1 MKTIVVGAGP
11 AGLFCA
17 YELAKAG
24 AEVVV
29 VESGS
34 AVERRRCPMKRMG
47 YCAKCEPCNLIHG
60 VGGAGLFSDGKLN
73 LDPRIG
79 GDMLQFMGEGEARR
93 LVEYVD
99 RVFSE
104 HGAKGEKTVIDE
116 RAGVLMRK
124 AKMAGV
130 TFIPI
135 VQRHIG
141 SDMLPDV
148 IESFRNRMEALGVEF
163 LLNTTVRDID
173 VRNGEAMGVVVGR
186 RLIKGDFVV
195 LATGRGGAHWLA
207 RKCMQLGIPTQ
218 HQPLDVG
225 VRVEVPAEIMKDVTD
240 VCWDPKFHVQTGQYD
255 DFVRTFCTCP
265 YGFVISESYDSFI
278 CTNGHSMISVKS
290 ENTNFALLVR
300 VALTHPVENTTEYG
314 ESIAKIAS
322 TIGGGKPIL
331 QRFGDLK
338 AGRRSTWER
347 IKRSYVKPT
356 FTYVTPGDVSM
367 VLPGRIMADVRE
379 ALEMLNKVIPGVA
392 EDSTLLYAPEIK
404 FHALRVNVSKHMET
418 NVKNLF
424 AVGDGAGVS
433 RGIVGAAM
441 SGVAAAREIIKRC
454 RNG

>member
-24 AEVVV
+24 AKVVV

-34 AVERRRCPMKRMG
+34 AVERRRCPMKKMG

-79 GDMLQFMGEGEARR
+79 GDMLQFMKDDEARR
-93 LVEYVD
+93 LIEYVNN
-99 RVFSE
+99 VFSE
-104 HGAKGEKTVIDE
+104 HGAKGEKTIIDE
-116 RAGVLMRK
+116 RAGALIRK

-148 IESFRNRMEALGVEF
+148 IESLKSYMESLGVEF
-163 LLNTTVRDID
+163 VLNTTVRDID
-173 VRNGEAMGVVVGR
+173 VHNGAAKGVIVGR
-186 RLIKGDFVV
+186 RVIKGDFVV
-195 LATGRGGAHWLA
+195 LATGRGGAQWLA

-225 VRVEVPAEIMKDVTD
+225 VRVEVPAEIMKEVTD
-240 VCWDPKFHVQTGQYD
+240 VFWDPKFHIQTGQYD

-265 YGFVISESYDSFI
+265 YGFVISESYNNFI

-314 ESIAKIAS
+314 ESIARTAS
-322 TIGGGKPIL
+322 TIGGGKPVL

-367 VLPGRIMADVRE
+367 VLPGRIMADLRE
-379 ALEMLNKVIPGVA
+379 ALETLNKVIPGVA

-404 FHALRVNVSKHMET
+404 FHALRVNVSKKMET
-418 NVKNLF
+418 NVENLF

-433 RGIVGAAM
+433 RGIVGAAL
-441 SGVAAAREIIKRC
+441 SGVVAAREIIKRC

>member
-24 AEVVV
+24 AKVIVVD
-29 VESGS
+29 SGS
-34 AVERRRCPMKRMG
+34 SVERRRCPMKKMG
-47 YCAKCEPCNLIHG
+47 YCAKCELCNLIHG

-79 GDMLQFMGEGEARR
+79 GDMLQFMKEDEARR
-93 LVEYVD
+93 LIEYID
-99 RVFSE
+99 RVFIE
-104 HGAKGEKTVIDE
+104 HGAKGERNVIDE
-116 RAGVLMRK
+116 RAQVLTRK

-141 SDMLPDV
+141 SDRLPGV
-148 IESFRNRMEALGVEF
+148 IESLKSYMEALGVEF
-163 LLNTTVRDID
+163 VLNTNVRDVE
-173 VRNGEAMGVVVGR
+173 VRDGTVKGVVVGR
-186 RLIKGDFVV
+186 RVIKSDFVV
-195 LATGRGGAHWLA
+195 LATGRGGAQWLA
-207 RKCMQLGIPTQ
+207 RRCMHLGIPTQ

-240 VCWDPKFHVQTGQYD
+240 VFWDPKFYIQTGQYD

-265 YGFVISESYDSFI
+265 YGFVIAESYNSFI
-278 CTNGHSMISVKS
+278 CTNGHSMVTVKS
-290 ENTNFALLVR
+290 DNTNFALLVR

-314 ESIAKIAS
+314 ESIARIAS
-322 TIGGGKPIL
+322 TIGGGRPIL

-367 VLPGRIMADVRE
+367 VLPGRIMADIME

-404 FHALRVNVSKHMET
+404 FHALRVNVNKHMET
-418 NVKNLF
+418 IVKNLF

-433 RGIVGAAM
+433 RGIVGAAL
-441 SGVAAAREIIKRC
+441 SGVVAAREITKRC

>member
-1 MKTIVVGAGP
+1 MKTVVVGAGP

-24 AEVVV
+24 AKVVV
-29 VESGS
+29 VDSGS
-34 AVERRRCPMKRMG
+34 SIERRRCPMKKMG
-47 YCAKCEPCNLIHG
+47 YCAKCDPCSLIHG

-79 GDMLQFMGEGEARR
+79 GDMLQFMGEEEAQR
-93 LVEYVD
+93 LIDYID
-99 RVFSE
+99 RIFSE
-104 HGAKGEKTVIDE
+104 HGAKGEKNVIDD
-116 RAGVLMRK
+116 RADELMRK

-130 TFIPI
+130 KFVPI

-141 SDMLPDV
+141 SDMLPGV
-148 IESFRNRMEALGVEF
+148 IESLKSYMEALGVEF
-163 LLNTTVRDID
+163 ILNTEIKEID
-173 VRNGEAMGVVVGR
+173 VHNGVAKGVVAGR
-186 RLIKGDFVV
+186 NIIKGDFVV
-195 LATGRGGAHWLA
+195 LATGRGGAQWLA
-207 RKCMQLGIPTQ
+207 KKCMQLGVPTSY
-218 HQPLDVG
+218 QPLDVG
-225 VRVEVPAEIMKDVTD
+225 VRIEVPAEIMKSVTD
-240 VCWDPKFHVQTGQYD
+240 IFWDPKFYIQTSQYD

-265 YGFVISESYDSFI
+265 YGFVISESYNSFI
-278 CTNGHSMISVKS
+278 CTNGHSMVSVKS

-314 ESIAKIAS
+314 ESIARIAS
-322 TIGGGKPIL
+322 TIGGGRPIL

-379 ALEMLNKVIPGVA
+379 GLEMLNKVIPGVA

-404 FHALRVNVSKHMET
+404 FHALRVNVKRDMET

-433 RGIVGAAM
+433 RGIVGAAL
-441 SGVAAAREIIKRC
+441 SGVVAAREIAKRC
-454 RNG
+454 KHG

>member
-1 MKTIVVGAGP
+1 MKAVVVGAGP

-17 YELAKAG
+17 HELARVG
-24 AEVVV
+24 VNVVV
-29 VESGS
+29 VDSGS
-34 AVERRRCPMKRMG
+34 SIEKRKCPMRRIG
-47 YCAKCEPCNLIHG
+47 YCVRCKPCNLIHG

-73 LDPRIG
+73 LDPRVG
-79 GDMLQFMGEGEARR
+79 GDMLQFMREDEAREII
-93 LVEYVD
+93 EYID

-104 HGAKGEKTVIDE
+104 HGGGGERTGVDE
-116 RAGVLMRK
+116 RAEELIRK

-130 TFIPI
+130 RFIPI

-141 SDMLPDV
+141 SDRLPGV
-148 IESFRNRMEALGVEF
+148 IASMKSYLEALGVRF
-163 LLNTTVRDID
+163 VLNKEVRDVV
-173 VRNGEAMGVVVGR
+173 VRDGVARGVVAGR
-186 RLIKGDFVV
+186 GVIKGEFVV
-195 LATGRGGAHWLA
+195 LATGRGGAQWLA

-218 HQPLDVG
+218 YQPIDVG
-225 VRVEVPAEIMKDVTD
+225 LRVEVPAEIMKPVTD
-240 VCWDPKFHVQTGQYD
+240 LFWDPKFYIQTTQYD

-265 YGFVISESYDSFI
+265 NGFVISESYDNFI
-278 CTNGHSMISVKS
+278 CTNGHSMVSTKS

-314 ESIAKIAS
+314 ESIGRIAS
-322 TIGGGKPIL
+322 TIGGGRPIL
-331 QRFGDLK
+331 QRLGDLR

-367 VLPGRIMADVRE
+367 VLPGRIMTDLRE
-379 ALEMLNKVIPGVA
+379 GLEMLNKVIPGVA

-404 FHALRVNVSKHMET
+404 FHALRVSVDRHMET

-433 RGIVGAAM
+433 RGIIGAAL
-441 SGVAAAREIIKRC
+441 SGIVAAREIGKRC
-454 RNG
+454 RHG

>member
-1 MKTIVVGAGP
+1 MKAIVVGAGP

-24 AEVVV
+24 VKAVV

-34 AVERRRCPMKRMG
+34 SIEKRKCPMRKVG
-47 YCAKCEPCNLIHG
+47 YCVKCNPCNLIHG

-79 GDMLQFMGEGEARR
+79 GDILQFMKEDEARM
-93 LVEYVD
+93 LIEYVD
-99 RVFSE
+99 RIFSE
-104 HGAKGEKTVIDE
+104 HGAEGERNVIDE
-116 RAGVLMRK
+116 RAEELMRK
-124 AKMAGV
+124 AKMGGV
-130 TFIPI
+130 RFVPI

-141 SDMLPDV
+141 SDRLPGV
-148 IESFRNRMEALGVEF
+148 IASLKSYMEAMGVEF
-163 LLNTTVRDID
+163 LLNKEVRD
-173 VRNGEAMGVVVGR
+173 VVVESGVVKGVLVGR
-186 RLIKGDFVV
+186 ERMKGDFVV
-195 LATGRGGAHWLA
+195 LATGRGGAQWLA

-218 HQPLDVG
+218 HQPIDVG
-225 VRVEVPAEIMKDVTD
+225 IRVEVPAEIMKPVTD
-240 VCWDPKFHVQTGQYD
+240 LFWDPKFYMQTTQYD

-265 YGFVISESYDSFI
+265 NGFVISESYNNFI
-278 CTNGHSMISVKS
+278 CTNGHSMASLKS

-314 ESIAKIAS
+314 ESIGRIAS
-322 TIGGGKPIL
+322 TIGGGRPIL
-331 QRFGDLK
+331 QRLGDLR

-367 VLPGRIMADVRE
+367 ALPGRVMVDLRE
-379 ALEMLNKVIPGVA
+379 GLEMLNKVIPGVA

-404 FHALRVNVSKHMET
+404 FHALKVGVNKQMET

-433 RGIVGAAM
+433 RGIIGAAL
-441 SGVAAAREIIKRC
+441 SGIVAAREIRRRC
-454 RNG
+454 RHG

>member
-24 AEVVV
+24 ANVVV

-34 AVERRRCPMKRMG
+34 GTERRRCPMKKLG
-47 YCAKCEPCNLIHG
+47 YCAKCDPCNLIHG
-60 VGGAGLFSDGKLN
+60 IGGAGLFSDGKLN

-79 GDMLQFMGEGEARR
+79 GDMLQFMSEEEARR
-93 LVEYVD
+93 LIEYVD
-99 RVFSE
+99 GIFNE
-104 HGAKGEKTVIDE
+104 HGAKGERSVIDE
-116 RAGVLMRK
+116 RAEELIRK

-130 TFIPI
+130 KFVPI

-141 SDMLPDV
+141 SDMLPGV
-148 IESFRNRMEALGVEF
+148 IESLKSYMEALGVKF
-163 LLNTTVRDID
+163 ILNTEVKDIE
-173 VRNGEAMGVVVGR
+173 VRNGVARGVVAGR
-186 RLIKGDFVV
+186 NMIKGDFVV
-195 LATGRGGAHWLA
+195 LATGRGGAQWLA
-207 RKCMQLGIPTQ
+207 KKCMQLGVPTSY
-218 HQPLDVG
+218 QPIDVG
-225 VRVEVPAEIMKDVTD
+225 MRVEVPAEIMKQVTD
-240 VCWDPKFHVQTGQYD
+240 IFWDPKFYIQTGQYD

-265 YGFVISESYDSFI
+265 NGFVISESYNSFI
-278 CTNGHSMISVKS
+278 CTNGHSMISTKS
-290 ENTNFALLVR
+290 DNTNFALLVR

-331 QRFGDLK
+331 QRLGDLR

-367 VLPGRIMADVRE
+367 ILPGRIMTDLRE

-404 FHALRVNVSKHMET
+404 FHALRVRVNRNMET
-418 NVKNLF
+418 TIKNLF
-424 AVGDGAGVS
+424 AVGDGAGIS
-433 RGIVGAAM
+433 RGIVGA
-441 SGVAAAREIIKRC
+441 SLTGLVAAREIIKR
-454 RNG
+454 GKHG

>member
-1 MKTIVVGAGP
+1 
-11 AGLFCA
+11 
-17 YELAKAG
+17 
-24 AEVVV
+24 
-29 VESGS
+29 
-34 AVERRRCPMKRMG
+34 
-47 YCAKCEPCNLIHG
+47 
-60 VGGAGLFSDGKLN
+60 
-73 LDPRIG
+73 
-79 GDMLQFMGEGEARR
+79 
-93 LVEYVD
+93 
-99 RVFSE
+99 
-104 HGAKGEKTVIDE
+104 
-116 RAGVLMRK
+116 
-124 AKMAGV
+124 
-130 TFIPI
+130 
-135 VQRHIG
+135 
-141 SDMLPDV
+141 
-148 IESFRNRMEALGVEF
+148 METLGVEF
-163 LLNTTVRDID
+163 VLNTTVRDID
-173 VRNGEAMGVVVGR
+173 VHDGAAKGVIVGR

-195 LATGRGGAHWLA
+195 LATGRGGAQWLA

-225 VRVEVPAEIMKDVTD
+225 VRVEVPAEIMKEVTD
-240 VCWDPKFHVQTGQYD
+240 VFWDPKFYMQTSQYD

-265 YGFVISESYDSFI
+265 YGFVISESYNSFI
-278 CTNGHSMISVKS
+278 CTNGHSMVSVKS

-314 ESIAKIAS
+314 ESIARIAS

-367 VLPGRIMADVRE
+367 VLPGRIMADMRE

-433 RGIVGAAM
+433 RGIVGAAL
-441 SGVAAAREIIKRC
+441 SGVVAAREIIKRC

>member
-24 AEVVV
+24 ADVVV
-29 VESGS
+29 VDSGS
-34 AVERRRCPMKRMG
+34 SIEKRKCPMKSMG
-47 YCAKCEPCNLIHG
+47 YCVKCNPCDLIHG

-79 GDMLQFMGEGEARR
+79 GDMLQFMREVEAQR
-93 LVEYVD
+93 LIDYID
-99 RVFSE
+99 RIFSE
-104 HGAKGEKTVIDE
+104 HGVKGERNVIDE
-116 RAGVLMRK
+116 RAEGLIRK

-130 TFIPI
+130 KFVPI

-141 SDMLPDV
+141 SDRLPDV
-148 IESFRNRMEALGVEF
+148 IESLKSYMEALGVRFILDKE
-163 LLNTTVRDID
+163 VRDIE
-173 VRNGEAMGVVVGR
+173 VSGGVARGVVAGR
-186 RLIKGDFVV
+186 ERITGDFVV
-195 LATGRGGAHWLA
+195 LATGRGGAQWLA
-207 RKCMQLGIPTQ
+207 KKCMQMGIPTNY
-218 HQPLDVG
+218 QPLDIG
-225 VRVEVPAEIMKDVTD
+225 MRVEVPAEIMKEVTD
-240 VCWDPKFHVQTGQYD
+240 LFWDPKFYIQTSQYD

-265 YGFVISESYDSFI
+265 NGFVISESYNSFI
-278 CTNGHSMISVKS
+278 CTNGHSMVSVKS

-314 ESIAKIAS
+314 ESIARIAS
-322 TIGGGKPIL
+322 TIGGGRPIL
-331 QRFGDLK
+331 QRLGDLR

-367 VLPGRIMADVRE
+367 VLPGRIMTDLRE
-379 ALEMLNKVIPGVA
+379 GLDMLNKVIPGVA

-404 FHALRVNVSKHMET
+404 FHALRVNVNKNMET

-424 AVGDGAGVS
+424 AIGDGAGIS
-433 RGIVGAAM
+433 RGIIGAAL
-441 SGVAAAREIIKRC
+441 SGIVAAREIARRRKH
-454 RNG
+454 G